1 MFGNATLFGAGEA
14 GDEMLYGRSALMN
27 DIAKASGID
36 YTLMANAL
44 VSALSEADGNIS
56 LYIDGKQMAQA
67 QAPYMNIAINQLQ
80 SRQARTLG
88 LVGV

>member
-67 QAPYMNIAINQLQ
+67 QASYMNIAINQLQ
-80 SRQARTLG
+80 SRQARTQG